1 MGKNILTL
9 ILVLTLM
16 AVGCSKQGKVFK
28 LAKDTPA
35 YQLAQD
41 LSATLPSL
49 DPEADFVIVS
59 TQDFSITAAQVMQAI
74 QDNMGSQAAQL
85 KGMDQDQLRDIII
98 QNAERMAERELLLN
112 AAEDAGTKL
121 EAGDVENALADQY
134 TRVGG
139 EEQFLQML
147 SQAGVSMDH
156 VKENIETDL
165 LIQAYLDSQLE
176 KLTNVTEAEIR
187 QAYETDKTASVRHIL
202 LLTQGKTDE
211 EKTEIRKAMEDIL
224 ARARAG
230 EDFAELAQQY
240 TEDPGSKESGGLY
253 EDFGRGRMVK
263 PFEDAAF
270 SVPVGEISDLVETQY
285 GYHILKIVERKRETR
300 PFEEA
305 RSEIETQL
313 RQGKQGTAVQEYI
326 VRLKEDVG
334 FEVHDL

>member
-1 MGKNILTL
+1 MRNIAVL
-9 ILVLTLM
+9 ILIVTLL
-16 AVGCSKQGKVFK
+16 AIGCAKQNKSFK
-28 LAKDTPA
+28 LTQGTPP
-35 YQLAQD
+35 YQLALD
-41 LSATLPSL
+41 LSETLPSL
-49 DPEADFVIVS
+49 DPESEFVIVS
-59 TQDFSITAAQVMQAI
+59 THGFSISASEVIQALH
-74 QDNMGSQAAQL
+74 DNMGSQTEQL
-85 KGMDQDQLRDIII
+85 KGMEPAQLEGIII
-98 QNAERMAERELLLN
+98 QNAERIAERKLLLEV
-112 AAEDAGTKL
+112 ASDADTKL
-121 EAGDVENALADQY
+121 APGDVESALNDQY

-139 EEQFLQML
+139 EEQFQQML
-147 SQAGVSMDH
+147 SQVGVSLDH
-156 VKENIETDL
+156 VKANIETDL
-165 LIQAYLDSQLE
+165 LIKAYLDSQLE
-176 KLTNVTEAEIR
+176 ELTKVTEAEIR

-211 EKTEIRKAMEDIL
+211 EKIEIRKAMEDIL
-224 ARARAG
+224 TRARAG

-326 VRLKEDVG
+326 DRLKEDVG

>member
-1 MGKNILTL
+1 MKNVLTL
-9 ILVLTLM
+9 ILVLALM
-16 AVGCSKQGKVFK
+16 AVGCSKQGEAFK
-28 LAKDTPA
+28 LAKGTPA
-35 YQLAQD
+35 YQLALD

-59 TQDFSITAAQVMQAI
+59 TQDFNISAAQVMQAI
-74 QDNMGSQAAQL
+74 QDNMGAQAAQL
-85 KGMDQDQLRDIII
+85 KGMDQDQLKDIIT
-98 QNAERMAERELLLN
+98 QNAERMGERELLLS
-112 AAEDAGTKL
+112 AAVDAGTKL
-121 EAGDVENALADQY
+121 EAGDVESALVDQY

-147 SQAGVSMDH
+147 TQAGVSMDH

-176 KLTNVTEAEIR
+176 ELTQVTEDEI
-187 QAYETDKTASVRHIL
+187 QQVYETDKTASVRHIL

-285 GYHILKIVERKRETR
+285 GYHILKIIERKRETR
-300 PFEEA
+300 SFEEA

>member
-1 MGKNILTL
+1 MKNIIAL

-16 AVGCSKQGKVFK
+16 AIACTKQGEEFK
-28 LAKDTPA
+28 LTKDSPA
-35 YQLAQD
+35 YLLAQD

-59 TQDFSITAAQVMQAI
+59 THRFNITAAQVMQAI

-85 KGMDQDQLRDIII
+85 KGIDQNQLRDIIT
-98 QNAERMAERELLLN
+98 QNAERMAERKLLLTE
-112 AAEDAGTKL
+112 AADAGTRIEPGDL
-121 EAGDVENALADQY
+121 ESALSDQY

-147 SQAGVSMDH
+147 SQAGVSMEH

-165 LIQAYLDSQLE
+165 LIQAFLDSRLE
-176 KLTNVTEAEIR
+176 ELVEVTETEIQ
-187 QAYETDKTASVRHIL
+187 QAYETDNTASVRHIL

-211 EKTEIRKAMEDIL
+211 EKIEVRKAMEGIL
-224 ARARAG
+224 NRARAG

-240 TEDPGSKESGGLY
+240 TEDPGSKETGGLY

-270 SVPVGEISDLVETQY
+270 SVPVGEISDIVETQY
-285 GYHILKIVERKRETR
+285 GYHILKIVERKREER

-305 RSEIETQL
+305 RGEIETQL
-313 RQGKQGTAVQEYI
+313 RQEKQGNAVQEYI
-326 VRLKEDVG
+326 DRLKEDVG
-334 FEVHDL
+334 FEVHVL